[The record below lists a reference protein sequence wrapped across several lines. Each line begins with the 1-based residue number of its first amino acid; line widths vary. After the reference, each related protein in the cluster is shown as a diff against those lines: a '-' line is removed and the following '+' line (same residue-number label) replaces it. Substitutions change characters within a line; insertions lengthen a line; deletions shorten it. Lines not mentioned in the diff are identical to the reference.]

1 MILIKEKDKLF
12 LYYNFALRMLET
24 EINILADEFVF
35 NHGYNP
41 VEHIKSRIKSEK
53 SIKNKLKDKGYD
65 YTLANIKK
73 YIHDVVG
80 IRIVVSFLSDVYDI
94 VSVLKNSQDLI
105 IVKQQDYIKEPKDTG
120 YISYHLNV
128 LIPIYLNNKTEYVE
142 GEIQIRTFAMDF
154 WASLDHKIEYKF
166 SDTEKIPLEV
176 YDKMYENSLI
186 IKELDKKMM
195 HLNETV
201 NKYENDKKTKNQG
214 KYE

>member
-1 MILIKEKDKLF
+1 
-12 LYYNFALRMLET
+12 MLET
-24 EINILADEFVF
+24 EINILVDEFVF

-41 VEHIKSRIKSEK
+41 VEHIKSRIRSEK

-142 GEIQIRTFAMDF
+142 GEIQIRTIAMDF

-166 SDTEKIPLEV
+166 SDTGKIPLEV

>member
-24 EINILADEFVF
+24 EINILVDEFVF

-142 GEIQIRTFAMDF
+142 GEIQIRTIAMDF

-166 SDTEKIPLEV
+166 SDTGKIPLEV

>member
-1 MILIKEKDKLF
+1 
-12 LYYNFALRMLET
+12 MLET
-24 EINILADEFVF
+24 EINILVDEFVF

-80 IRIVVSFLSDVYDI
+80 IRIVVSFFSDVYDI

-120 YISYHLNV
+120 YISYYLNV

-142 GEIQIRTFAMDF
+142 GEIQIRTIAMDF

>member
-1 MILIKEKDKLF
+1 MELSE
-12 LYYNFALRMLET
+12 LYKYEYAKQMLET
-24 EINILADEFVF
+24 ELKILLQEFERH
-35 NHGYNP
+35 HGYTP
-41 VEHIKSRIKSEK
+41 VEHVKSRMKSMS
-53 SIKNKLKDKGYD
+53 SICKKLELMGYD
-65 YTLANIKK
+65 VTEKNVYR
-73 YIHDVVG
+73 YIDDIVG
-80 IRIVVSFLSDVYDI
+80 VRIVVSFLSDVYDI

-142 GEIQIRTFAMDF
+142 GEIQIRTIAMDF

>member
-1 MILIKEKDKLF
+1 
-12 LYYNFALRMLET
+12 MLET
-24 EINILADEFVF
+24 EINILVDEFVF

-73 YIHDVVG
+73 YIHVVVG

-142 GEIQIRTFAMDF
+142 GEIQIRTIAMDF

>member
-1 MILIKEKDKLF
+1 MIFIKEKDKLF
-12 LYYNFALRMLET
+12 LYYNFALKMLET
-24 EINILADEFVF
+24 EINILVDEFVF

-65 YTLANIKK
+65 YTLTNIKK

-142 GEIQIRTFAMDF
+142 GEIQIRTIAMDF

-166 SDTEKIPLEV
+166 SNTEKIPLEV

-201 NKYENDKKTKNQG
+201 NKYDNNNKN
-214 KYE
+214 

>member
-1 MILIKEKDKLF
+1 MSSFLIMAIIRLSIL
-12 LYYNFALRMLET
+12 
-24 EINILADEFVF
+24 
-35 NHGYNP
+35 NP
-41 VEHIKSRIKSEK
+41 ELKAKK

-65 YTLANIKK
+65 YTLTNIKK

-128 LIPIYLNNKTEYVE
+128 LIPVYLNNKTEYVE
-142 GEIQIRTFAMDF
+142 GEIQIRTIAMDF

-166 SDTEKIPLEV
+166 SNTEKIPLEV

-201 NKYENDKKTKNQG
+201 NKYDNNNKN
-214 KYE
+214 

>member
-1 MILIKEKDKLF
+1 
-12 LYYNFALRMLET
+12 MLET
-24 EINILADEFVF
+24 EINILVDEFVF

-142 GEIQIRTFAMDF
+142 GEIQIRTIAMDF

-166 SDTEKIPLEV
+166 SDTGKIPLEV

>member
-24 EINILADEFVF
+24 EINILVDEFVF

-94 VSVLKNSQDLI
+94 VSVLKNGQDLI

-142 GEIQIRTFAMDF
+142 GEIQIRTIAMDF

-201 NKYENDKKTKNQG
+201 NKYENGKKN
-214 KYE
+214 

>member
-1 MILIKEKDKLF
+1 
-12 LYYNFALRMLET
+12 MLET
-24 EINILADEFVF
+24 EINILVDEFVF

-41 VEHIKSRIKSEK
+41 VEHIKSRIKS
-53 SIKNKLKDKGYD
+53 
-65 YTLANIKK
+65 
-73 YIHDVVG
+73 
-80 IRIVVSFLSDVYDI
+80 
-94 VSVLKNSQDLI
+94 
-105 IVKQQDYIKEPKDTG
+105 
-120 YISYHLNV
+120 
-128 LIPIYLNNKTEYVE
+128 
-142 GEIQIRTFAMDF
+142 
-154 WASLDHKIEYKF
+154 IEYKF

>member
-1 MILIKEKDKLF
+1 MIFIKEKDKLF

-24 EINILADEFVF
+24 EINILVDEFVF
-35 NHGYNP
+35 KHGYNP

-53 SIKNKLKDKGYD
+53 SIKNKLKNKGYD
-65 YTLANIKK
+65 YTPSNIKK

-142 GEIQIRTFAMDF
+142 GEIQIRTVVMDF

-166 SDTEKIPLEV
+166 NNADKIPLEV

-195 HLNETV
+195 HLNEVV
-201 NKYENDKKTKNQG
+201 NKYENKNKK
-214 KYE
+214 

>member
-1 MILIKEKDKLF
+1 
-12 LYYNFALRMLET
+12 MLET
-24 EINILADEFVF
+24 EINILVDEFVF

-65 YTLANIKK
+65 YTPSNIKK

-94 VSVLKNSQDLI
+94 VTVLKNSQDLI
-105 IVKQQDYIKEPKDTG
+105 IVKQQDYI
-120 YISYHLNV
+120 
-128 LIPIYLNNKTEYVE
+128 
-142 GEIQIRTFAMDF
+142 
-154 WASLDHKIEYKF
+154 IEYKF
-166 SDTEKIPLEV
+166 NNADKIPLEV

-195 HLNETV
+195 HLNEVV
-201 NKYENDKKTKNQG
+201 NKYENKDKK
-214 KYE
+214 

>member
-1 MILIKEKDKLF
+1 MIFIKEKDKLF
-12 LYYNFALRMLET
+12 LYYNFALKMLET
-24 EINILADEFVF
+24 EINILVDEFVF

-73 YIHDVVG
+73 HIHDVVG

-128 LIPIYLNNKTEYVE
+128 LIPVYLNNKTEYVE
-142 GEIQIRTFAMDF
+142 GEIQIRTIAMDS

-166 SDTEKIPLEV
+166 SNTEKIPLEV

-201 NKYENDKKTKNQG
+201 NKYDNNNKN
-214 KYE
+214 

>member
-1 MILIKEKDKLF
+1 MSLF
-12 LYYNFALRMLET
+12 LITAIIQL
-24 EINILADEFVF
+24 NILNQELKVKKVLKI
-35 NHGYNP
+35 NY
-41 VEHIKSRIKSEK
+41 
-53 SIKNKLKDKGYD
+53 IKNKLKDKGYD

-142 GEIQIRTFAMDF
+142 GEIQIRTIAMDF